1 MKSTPGVA
9 RPTDHPTFAR
19 ASVTFASIV
28 QSSRVDVV
36 ASSRAR
42 ASRLAADAT
51 FSGRRDRSHRLP
63 PPSIARVRARASTSD
78 RIASLSRAPA
88 RRRFLRSRGVVHRAR
103 ERVRVRAQV
112 PTLRSRPRPR
122 ARDGARVVA
131 RAAGAAHGQ
140 SRGDR
145 RSARGASRSPRA
157 PGAPPPAAPPPPPPA
172 APPPP
177 PPPAGARAGGGGAA
191 GAPPRPNIATRE
203 RRRASDARAR
213 ARESERGARANAARL
228 RARTATARERGATR
242 ANATR
247 RATVG
252 CGRWT
257 FEFIVERVRR
267 ERRA

>member
-36 ASSRAR
+36 ASSLAR

-131 RAAGAAHGQ
+131 RAVGVAHRS

-145 RSARGASRSPRA
+145 RSARGASRSRA
-157 PGAPPPAAPPPPPPA
+157 SRR
-172 APPPP
+172 
-177 PPPAGARAGGGGAA
+177 ARADATEHRDA
-191 GAPPRPNIATRE
+191 RETTRE
-203 RRRASDARAR
+203 RRAS
-213 ARESERGARANAARL
+213 
-228 RARTATARERGATR
+228 ARER
-242 ANATR
+242 
-247 RATVG
+247 
-252 CGRWT
+252 
-257 FEFIVERVRR
+257 ER
-267 ERRA
+267 ERRARERRAFARANRDGARTRRDARERDATRDGWVWTLDV

>member
-1 MKSTPGVA
+1 MKSTPGLA

-131 RAAGAAHGQ
+131 RAVGVAHRS

-145 RSARGASRSPRA
+145 RSARGASRSRA
-157 PGAPPPAAPPPPPPA
+157 SRR
-172 APPPP
+172 
-177 PPPAGARAGGGGAA
+177 ARAGATEHRDA
-191 GAPPRPNIATRE
+191 RETTRE
-203 RRRASDARAR
+203 RR
-213 ARESERGARANAARL
+213 ARESER
-228 RARTATARERGATR
+228 E
-242 ANATR
+242 
-247 RATVG
+247 
-252 CGRWT
+252 
-257 FEFIVERVRR
+257 R
-267 ERRA
+267 ERRARERCAFARANRDGARTRRDARERDATRDGWVWTLDV

>member
-131 RAAGAAHGQ
+131 RPAGAALL
-140 SRGDR
+140 SPRGAR
-145 RSARGASRSPRA
+145 LPARGAARCRA
-157 PGAPPPAAPPPPPPA
+157 ARR
-172 APPPP
+172 
-177 PPPAGARAGGGGAA
+177 ARADATEHRDA
-191 GAPPRPNIATRE
+191 RETTRE
-203 RRRASDARAR
+203 RRAS
-213 ARESERGARANAARL
+213 
-228 RARTATARERGATR
+228 ARER
-242 ANATR
+242 
-247 RATVG
+247 
-252 CGRWT
+252 
-257 FEFIVERVRR
+257 ER
-267 ERRA
+267 ERRARERRAFARANRDGARTRRDARERDATRDGWVWTLDV

>member
-122 ARDGARVVA
+122 AR
-131 RAAGAAHGQ
+131 
-140 SRGDR
+140 
-145 RSARGASRSPRA
+145 
-157 PGAPPPAAPPPPPPA
+157 
-172 APPPP
+172 
-177 PPPAGARAGGGGAA
+177 
-191 GAPPRPNIATRE
+191 E
-203 RRRASDARAR
+203 
-213 ARESERGARANAARL
+213 RESERGARANAARL

>member
-1 MKSTPGVA
+1 MKSTPGLA

-112 PTLRSRPRPR
+112 TTLRSRPRPR

-131 RAAGAAHGQ
+131 RAVGVAHRS

-145 RSARGASRSPRA
+145 RAARGASRSRTSRR
-157 PGAPPPAAPPPPPPA
+157 
-172 APPPP
+172 
-177 PPPAGARAGGGGAA
+177 ARADATEHRDA
-191 GAPPRPNIATRE
+191 RETTRE
-203 RRRASDARAR
+203 RR

>member
-122 ARDGARVVA
+122 
-131 RAAGAAHGQ
+131 
-140 SRGDR
+140 
-145 RSARGASRSPRA
+145 
-157 PGAPPPAAPPPPPPA
+157 
-172 APPPP
+172 
-177 PPPAGARAGGGGAA
+177 
-191 GAPPRPNIATRE
+191 E

>member
-131 RAAGAAHGQ
+131 RAVGVAHRS

-145 RSARGASRSPRA
+145 RSARGASRSRA
-157 PGAPPPAAPPPPPPA
+157 SRR
-172 APPPP
+172 
-177 PPPAGARAGGGGAA
+177 ARGRDRTSRRARDDA
-191 GAPPRPNIATRE
+191 RATRE
-203 RRRASDARAR
+203 RARERAREARAR
-213 ARESERGARANAARL
+213 TPRVCAREPRRRANAAR
-228 RARTATARERGATR
+228 RARTRRDARRLGVDVGRLNSSSSAFGAR
-242 ANATR
+242 DARDA
-247 RATVG
+247 G
-252 CGRWT
+252 L
-257 FEFIVERVRR
+257 RV
-267 ERRA
+267 

>member
-19 ASVTFASIV
+19 ASVTFASDHRAST
-28 QSSRVDVV
+28 SSRPPARARPVSPPTRPSPVDAIAPIVFPHRPSRAFAPARRRPIASHRSLAHPLGDGSSDRA
-36 ASSRAR
+36 ASSIALAN
-42 ASRLAADAT
+42 ASASALRYRL
-51 FSGRRDRSHRLP
+51 SVRV
-63 PPSIARVRARASTSD
+63 RVRARAPS
-78 RIASLSRAPA
+78 RASSRAPSASRIDLRAAIGDRRAA
-88 RRRFLRSRGVVHRAR
+88 RREVAR
-103 ERVRVRAQV
+103 R
-112 PTLRSRPRPR
+112 
-122 ARDGARVVA
+122 VA
-131 RAAGAAHGQ
+131 RA
-140 SRGDR
+140 RT
-145 RSARGASRSPRA
+145 
-157 PGAPPPAAPPPPPPA
+157 
-172 APPPP
+172 
-177 PPPAGARAGGGGAA
+177 
-191 GAPPRPNIATRE
+191 RPNIATRE